1 MPHAIVYEWVQAENG
16 EFPPNAVKVGY
27 DSGNVVYVARA
38 KHMGDNIPGKFLPVY
53 GLCYVPWGGREHEY
67 DEYEVLTDPHG
78 STFEWAY
85 SNGSDIPAGTVQGG
99 NTANNEPL
107 FIGRVSHNGAMCSGK
122 VRPSDGILYVPYG
135 GIEHQYEI
143 FEYLVRRET
152 L

>member
-1 MPHAIVYEWVQAENG
+1 MKYLFLKILQSVL
-16 EFPPNAVKVGY
+16 PPTIK
-27 DSGNVVYVARA
+27 
-38 KHMGDNIPGKFLPVY
+38 KHFKPTFSLQ
-53 GLCYVPWGGREHEY
+53 
-67 DEYEVLTDPHG
+67 VLTDPQG

-85 SNGSDIPAGTVQGG
+85 SNGTDIPAGTVQGG
-99 NTANNEPL
+99 STANNEPL

-122 VRPSDGILYVPYG
+122 VRPSDGILYIPYG